1 MKRQHHNYK
10 EYNAIIQDQN
20 LKQNELL
27 VNATKFGQPVDLN
40 CGFNLKQKVFKDIR
54 AETERQYQVFSKNWF
69 CSRHPLE
76 TLFEVFRATGVAPR
90 ISIGQ
95 LRVMITKALSKAW
108 KEMLRNPKIMIRAF
122 EKPGLSLPLDGSLD
136 STKMHIQGCAVGIP
150 PEMVIAPAVGEEPE
164 EETQIAG
171 WIKL

>member
-1 MKRQHHNYK
+1 M
-10 EYNAIIQDQN
+10 
-20 LKQNELL
+20 
-27 VNATKFGQPVDLN
+27 
-40 CGFNLKQKVFKDIR
+40 
-54 AETERQYQVFSKNWF
+54 
-69 CSRHPLE
+69 
-76 TLFEVFRATGVAPR
+76 FEVFRATGVAPR

-150 PEMVIAPAVGEEPE
+150 PGMVIAPAVGEGPE
-164 EETQIAG
+164 EEMQIAG
-171 WIKL
+171 

>member
-54 AETERQYQVFSKNWF
+54 AETERQYQVFSKN
-69 CSRHPLE
+69 
-76 TLFEVFRATGVAPR
+76 
-90 ISIGQ
+90 
-95 LRVMITKALSKAW
+95 
-108 KEMLRNPKIMIRAF
+108 
-122 EKPGLSLPLDGSLD
+122 
-136 STKMHIQGCAVGIP
+136 
-150 PEMVIAPAVGEEPE
+150 
-164 EETQIAG
+164 
-171 WIKL
+171 